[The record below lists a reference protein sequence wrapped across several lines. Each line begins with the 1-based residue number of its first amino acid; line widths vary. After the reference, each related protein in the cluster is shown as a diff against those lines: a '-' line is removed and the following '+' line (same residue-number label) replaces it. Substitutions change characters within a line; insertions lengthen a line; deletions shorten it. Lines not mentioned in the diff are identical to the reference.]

1 MVKIA
6 ASAAIRANIPTGPR
20 AGRAHSN
27 LPSAIVMD
35 VAFIAFSPL
44 FVIPV
49 RISRML
55 KIPERAAALDGRDG
69 IEVVCRRRRIRRPL
83 ECPGVPRIT
92 SRGFAP
98 EIGPE
103 QVSQKDQNPGSLEEN
118 SDGHND
124 VPRVPTA
131 PRFVGVDPSRHA
143 QQPWDVHEIECKV
156 KADKEKP
163 KM

>member
-1 MVKIA
+1 M
-6 ASAAIRANIPTGPR
+6 
-20 AGRAHSN
+20 
-27 LPSAIVMD
+27 VMD
-35 VAFIAFSPL
+35 VAFIAVSPL

-55 KIPERAAALDGRDG
+55 KVPERATALDRRDG
-69 IEVVCRRRRIRRPL
+69 IEVVCRRRGIRGPL
-83 ECPGVPRIT
+83 ECAGIPRIAT
-92 SRGFAP
+92 SGIAP

-103 QVSQKDQNPGSLEEN
+103 QVSQEDQNPGSLEEN

-143 QQPWDVHEIECKV
+143 QQSWDVHEIECKV

-163 KM
+163 EM